1 MRHVVSLLIA
11 LAFAVNALAFAPASA
26 IADEVRILPLQ
37 HGNQAGQIRL
47 DLIRKAQHSIT
58 AEYFIFDADG
68 ASLVGLALLREAA
81 RRGVK
86 VRLIIDYIAN
96 SIPGTLLLELRNAG
110 VEIKEYH
117 PIRLTKPGWILRRL
131 HDKVLIVDRKDMVTG
146 GRNVQNSY
154 YSLPSHNQ
162 FIDRDIY
169 VVGSHVVGAA
179 ADYFDNLWDS
189 REVRKAALGAFNPR
203 SFGISCNQRDY
214 KERQICNRRQ
224 TLLRSKYQKD
234 VTKMETRYSEF
245 LKGETEFDPSSEQDW
260 YVLTDPVSNA
270 TFVHD
275 PIGAKSDKVGT
286 GPLIVELIDSAKESI
301 LIETAYLVPH
311 KNVVAALKRAIERG
325 VDVQIQT
332 NSAYSDDEI
341 MVMIS
346 YYRGEQQALL
356 NLGVRIWEYKG
367 PETVHGKSYI
377 IDGRRAFV
385 GSFNLDRISHKYNT
399 EVGVLFE
406 DPEVIQAIADDIR
419 GRQSVSWEIGF
430 DGRPVNLEINE
441 KYPWK
446 KRGGFIKRI
455 LEVLLPLYRWYL

>member
-1 MRHVVSLLIA
+1 MRYVVSLLIS
-11 LAFAVNALAFAPASA
+11 LAILLCTLAPLNV

-117 PIRLTKPGWILRRL
+117 PIRLTKPGWIFRRL
-131 HDKVLIVDRKDMVTG
+131 HDKVLIVDRTEMVTG

-154 YSLPSHNQ
+154 FSLPSHNQ

-169 VVGSHVVGAA
+169 VVGSPVVEAA
-179 ADYFDNLWDS
+179 ADYFDNMWKS
-189 REVRKAALGAFNPR
+189 REVRYAALGSFNPR
-203 SFGISCNQRDY
+203 SFGVSCNQHDY
-214 KERQICNRRQ
+214 KDRQICNKRQ
-224 TLLRSKYQKD
+224 ALLRTKYQKD

-245 LKGETEFDPSSEQDW
+245 LRGETEFDPTSEQDW
-260 YVLTDPVSNA
+260 AALTDPVSNA
-270 TFVHD
+270 IFIHD
-275 PIGAKSDKVGT
+275 PIGAKSDKAGT
-286 GPLIVELIDSAKESI
+286 GPLIVQLIDSAKETI

-311 KNVVAALKRAIERG
+311 KDVIAALKRAVERG
-325 VDVQIQT
+325 VDIQIQT

-341 MVMIS
+341 MVMVS
-346 YYRGEQQALL
+346 YYRDEQRNLL
-356 NLGVRIWEYKG
+356 DLGVRIWEYKG
-367 PETVHGKSYI
+367 SETVHGKSYI
-377 IDGRRAFV
+377 IDGRKAFI

-406 DPEVIQAIADDIR
+406 DPEVIHSIIEDIR
-419 GRQSVSWEIGF
+419 SRQSQSWEIGF
-430 DGRPVNLEINE
+430 DGRPVNLQPNE
-441 KYPWK
+441 SYPWSK
-446 KRGGFIKRI
+446 KGRFTRQI
-455 LEVLLPLYRWYL
+455 LEILLPLYRWYL